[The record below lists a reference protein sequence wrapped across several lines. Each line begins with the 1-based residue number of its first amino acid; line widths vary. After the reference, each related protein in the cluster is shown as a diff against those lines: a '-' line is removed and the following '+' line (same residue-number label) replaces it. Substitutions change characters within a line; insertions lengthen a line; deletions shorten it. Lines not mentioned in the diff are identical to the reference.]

1 VDYRPWTD
9 SQHTKHHRRVSPR
22 PHPVRRQ
29 LGRHVRDLR
38 TAKGWSQ
45 EEFADLCGLDRS
57 YVSGIERGVRNISV
71 LSLAKVAKALG
82 VTPASLL
89 G

>member
-1 VDYRPWTD
+1 VP
-9 SQHTKHHRRVSPR
+9 PR
-22 PHPVRRQ
+22 PRPILRQ
-29 LGRHVRDLR
+29 LGRRVCDLR

-45 EEFADLCGLDRS
+45 EQFADLCGLDRS

>member
-1 VDYRPWTD
+1 MD
-9 SQHTKHHRRVSPR
+9 SQSSSEHDRRVPPR
-22 PHPVRRQ
+22 PHPVLRQ
-29 LGRHVRDLR
+29 LGRRVRELR

-45 EEFADLCGLDRS
+45 EQFADLCGLDRS
-57 YVSGIERGVRNISV
+57 YMSGIERGVRNISV